1 MRSSIN
7 RSKTEWAPVLH
18 AEASS
23 SQTTYRF
30 GPVATEVDI
39 DDPAVAL
46 WLAEFLCP
54 WFSAEAPNG
63 VAPNVRMTSSGER
76 FSTLARLEAERH
88 PQPLACF
95 RLDRKVV
102 SCPGWIE
109 PEGTIFAADQDFG
122 CYYHVQGNQVE
133 VISRPQDRP
142 ARIGLMRVVRELAIQ
157 RALSRSEALDLHAA
171 AFVFH
176 GRAILLAGDKNA
188 GKTTLLAHALT
199 SPHTALVA
207 NDRVIVDGRLEARGV
222 PTVVSVRADTEQNF
236 PALGRGLPRRAV
248 LFHKD
253 ESAPADFA
261 RAGIER
267 PLVLSLAQFATQLNS
282 RLEPSAPVSAI
293 LFPEI
298 SPTTSGWSFSSMDPA
313 EAAARLR
320 RNIYGGA
327 LASGTE
333 AIFQRMTGALP
344 SLSQREL
351 LVDRLAAAVPAVR
364 CLLGKGAYNECSD
377 GWLKNLPIDDGVA
390 PR

>member
-7 RSKTEWAPVLH
+7 RSETEWAPVLH

-30 GPVATEVDI
+30 GQVATEVDI
-39 DDPAVAL
+39 DDPEVAL

-157 RALSRSEALDLHAA
+157 RALSRSETLDLHAA

-176 GRAILLAGDKNA
+176 GRAVLL
-188 GKTTLLAHALT
+188 
-199 SPHTALVA
+199 
-207 NDRVIVDGRLEARGV
+207 EY
-222 PTVVSVRADTEQNF
+222 
-236 PALGRGLPRRAV
+236 
-248 LFHKD
+248 
-253 ESAPADFA
+253 
-261 RAGIER
+261 
-267 PLVLSLAQFATQLNS
+267 
-282 RLEPSAPVSAI
+282 
-293 LFPEI
+293 
-298 SPTTSGWSFSSMDPA
+298 TSGPGTARLARPFMRKLA
-313 EAAARLR
+313 AHIQLAAAARRSTHAEHLR
-320 RNIYGGA
+320 DE
-327 LASGTE
+327 L
-333 AIFQRMTGALP
+333 
-344 SLSQREL
+344 REHH
-351 LVDRLAAAVPAVR
+351 RLKEAAVLSVEQYEASKVR
-364 CLLGKGAYNECSD
+364 ILAQHTVTRRK
-377 GWLKNLPIDDGVA
+377 
-390 PR
+390 R